1 MFSFV
6 RTDVELAIVD
16 DLSMILVSSSP
27 IVKFCYFNNAVR
39 IFTITFAK
47 FIERCSLRWHFRCEW
62 DQRSIG
68 YLRAIGPTMPL

>member
-6 RTDVELAIVD
+6 RTDIELAIVD

-27 IVKFCYFNNAVR
+27 IVKFCYFNNAVW

-47 FIERCSLRWHFRCEW
+47 FI
-62 DQRSIG
+62 
-68 YLRAIGPTMPL
+68 